1 MVIKDVLLEF
11 QVVKHSEVKKIVEK
25 AFHKFKFGGYKK
37 LHKTA
42 THSCAVLS
50 QRQVLKY
57 ALTSEKIREFSIKF
71 TNKAKPRPVII
82 KRIHE

>member
-11 QVVKHSEVKKIVEK
+11 QVVKYSEVKKIVEK

-37 LHKTA
+37 LHKRA

-50 QRQVLKY
+50 QR
-57 ALTSEKIREFSIKF
+57 
-71 TNKAKPRPVII
+71 
-82 KRIHE
+82 